1 MNRIVK
7 YFEDNPEEIPST
19 ERFYFMSQYN
29 SVLKIENELA
39 SPDFHT
45 NVYLR
50 SDDENHYKLFN
61 SDFKDN
67 TFDVGEDENNKN
79 QLQFDLS
86 GVSKHMNKFDGYVYK
101 ILKELNM
108 AKGGIANQSG
118 TTNQPQSNTGSSTPP
133 SVSSNP
139 STKVNQPMTTGTN
152 KSLGQN
158 NTSGQQYNP
167 DEMDSMI
174 LDKGTDFNNLLQDP
188 DTSTAVFQHIS
199 SSLADPNYKNR
210 VSLQNTLKNN
220 QTFNKAYS
228 DYIRQYKP
236 LNTP

>member
-1 MNRIVK
+1 
-7 YFEDNPEEIPST
+7 
-19 ERFYFMSQYN
+19 MS
-29 SVLKIENELA
+29 
-39 SPDFHT
+39 
-45 NVYLR
+45 
-50 SDDENHYKLFN
+50 
-61 SDFKDN
+61 
-67 TFDVGEDENNKN
+67 
-79 QLQFDLS
+79 
-86 GVSKHMNKFDGYVYK
+86 
-101 ILKELNM
+101 
-108 AKGGIANQSG
+108 
-118 TTNQPQSNTGSSTPP
+118 
-133 SVSSNP
+133 
-139 STKVNQPMTTGTN
+139 TGTN
-152 KSLGQN
+152 KSLGQT